1 MGKILEINGPL
12 VKLELPQT
20 VIGEQVQVGAMGLIG
35 EVISRDGNTALAQ
48 LYEDTAGLKPGEQA
62 DGLGWPL
69 SVELGPGLLSA
80 IFDGVQRPLD
90 AVRAKSGDRIA
101 RGVMVP
107 ALSRERRWHFVPD
120 AARTQNSLLQ
130 GGDVLGTVQE
140 TESISHCILVPP
152 LIHGELLELA
162 PEGDYTLD
170 EVIARVKL
178 QGGMGGAGGA
188 GGMGDM
194 ASEPVDAGKIE
205 KLHLFHRWP
214 VRHPRPFKQRD
225 HAVIPLMTGQRI
237 LDTFY
242 PLLKGGKAAIPGPF
256 GAGKTML
263 QQQIARWCNAEI
275 VIYVGCGERGNELAD
290 VLEFMPKL
298 NDPHTGR
305 PLLERTLLVANTSN
319 MPVVAR
325 EASIYV
331 GITIAEYFRDQGY
344 DVVMVADSTSRWA
357 EALREVAGRLGH
369 MPVEEGYPAY
379 LGSRLAAFYERAG
392 RVETLN
398 GGHGS
403 VTLIGAVS
411 PPGGDFSE
419 PVTSHTK
426 EIIQT
431 FWALSKELAD
441 ARHYPAVDWLESFS
455 GSVPSAAKWWAENVD
470 PDWESARGEALSLLS
485 TSEELQRIV
494 NLVGVEALTGEQR
507 WTLEGAALIKEG
519 LLQQSAT
526 DEVDSYASPEK
537 QYVLL
542 SGLLQVYRHGM
553 ALVKLGAPA
562 RRLLQMPI
570 MAQARRWKNQH
581 TSEDVAALREKIAGI
596 AAEFERM
603 AIDYVSP
610 SPRPALLEEDGAGG
624 EGGVKS

>member
-20 VIGEQVQVGAMGLIG
+20 VLGEQVRVGHMGLVG
-35 EVISRDGNTALAQ
+35 EVIGREGDTALAQ
-48 LYEDTAGLKPGEQA
+48 LYEDTAGLRPGETA
-62 DGLGWPL
+62 EGLGWPL
-69 SVELGPGLLSA
+69 SVELGPGLLGT
-80 IFDGVQRPLD
+80 IFDGVQRPLQS
-90 AVRAKSGDRIA
+90 VWEQSGDRMA
-101 RGVMVP
+101 RGISVP
-107 ALSRERRWHFVPD
+107 SLPRDKRWHFVPD
-120 AARTQNSLLQ
+120 PQRRAGTALA

-140 TESISHCILVPP
+140 TVSIQHRILTPP

-162 PEGDYTLD
+162 PEGDYAVED
-170 EVIARVKL
+170 VIGRLKRADGR
-178 QGGMGGAGGA
+178 
-188 GGMGDM
+188 
-194 ASEPVDAGKIE
+194 IE

-214 VRHPRPFKQRD
+214 VRTPRPYRQRD
-225 HAVIPLMTGQRI
+225 HAVAPLITGQRI

-275 VIYVGCGERGNELAD
+275 VIYVGCGERGNELTD

-298 NDPHTGR
+298 KDPHTGR
-305 PLLERTLLVANTSN
+305 PLMERTLLVANTSN

-331 GITIAEYFRDQGY
+331 GITLAEYFRDQGY
-344 DVVMVADSTSRWA
+344 DVVVVADSTSRWA
-357 EALREVAGRLGH
+357 EALREVAGRLGQ

-392 RVETLN
+392 RVETLAGN
-398 GGHGS
+398 HGS
-403 VTLIGAVS
+403 VTLIGSVS

-441 ARHYPAVDWLESFS
+441 ARHYPSVDWLESFS
-455 GSVPSAAKWWAENVD
+455 GYVSSAAKWWAENVD
-470 PDWESARGEALSLLS
+470 PNWESARAEALDLLAA
-485 TSEELQRIV
+485 SEELQRIV
-494 NLVGVEALTGEQR
+494 NLVGVEALSTEQR
-507 WTLEGAALIKEG
+507 WTLEAAGLIKEG

-526 DEVDSYASPEK
+526 DDVDSFASPEK

-542 SGLLQVYRHGM
+542 AAMLEIHHQGM
-553 ALVKLGAPA
+553 RLVKQGAPT
-562 RRLLQMPI
+562 RRLVEMPLLT
-570 MAQARRWKNQH
+570 QARRWKSQH
-581 TSEDVAALREKIAGI
+581 DSADIAALKIKT
-596 AAEFERM
+596 AAIPAAFESL
-603 AIDYVSP
+603 I
-610 SPRPALLEEDGAGG
+610 EEYARTETASDLRAAAP
-624 EGGVKS
+624 

>member
-12 VKLELPQT
+12 VKLLLPEA
-20 VIGEQVQVGAMGLIG
+20 VIGEQVRVGQIGLVG

-48 LYEDTAGLKPGEQA
+48 LYEDTGGLRPGEVA

-69 SVELGPGLLSA
+69 SVELGPGLLNA
-80 IFDGVQRPLD
+80 IFDGVQRPLN
-90 AVRAKSGDRIA
+90 AVRDKSGDRIA
-101 RGVMVP
+101 RGVSVP
-107 ALSRERRWHFVPD
+107 SLPRDRRWHFAPD
-120 AARTQNSLLQ
+120 PQRLSSSRIN
-130 GGDVLGTVQE
+130 GGDVLGTVRE
-140 TESISHCILVPP
+140 TESILHRILASPKT
-152 LIHGELLELA
+152 HGELLELA

-170 EVIARVKL
+170 EVIGRIRL
-178 QGGMGGAGGA
+178 P
-188 GGMGDM
+188 D
-194 ASEPVDAGKIE
+194 GKIE
-205 KLHLFHRWP
+205 KLRMFHRWP
-214 VRHPRPFKQRD
+214 VRTPRPYRQRD
-225 HAVIPLMTGQRI
+225 HAIQPLITGQRI

-275 VIYVGCGERGNELAD
+275 VIYVGCGERGNELTD

-298 NDPHTGR
+298 TDPHTGR
-305 PLLERTLLVANTSN
+305 PLMERTLLVANTSN

-344 DVVMVADSTSRWA
+344 DVVLVADSTSRWA
-357 EALREVAGRLGH
+357 EALREVSGRLGQ

-392 RVETLN
+392 RVETLS
-398 GGHGS
+398 GSHGS

-426 EIIQT
+426 EIVQT

-455 GSVPSAAKWWAENVD
+455 GYITSTARWWAENVA
-470 PDWESARGEALSLLS
+470 PDWETARSQALDLLS
-485 TSEELQRIV
+485 SSEELQRIV
-494 NLVGVEALTGEQR
+494 NLVGVEALSSEQR
-507 WTLEGAALIKEG
+507 WTLEASVLIKEG
-519 LLQQSAT
+519 LLQQAAT
-526 DEVDSYASPEK
+526 DETDSFASPEK
-537 QYVLL
+537 QFALL
-542 SGLLQVYRHGM
+542 AALIEIYYQGM
-553 ALVKLGAPA
+553 KLVKLGVPA
-562 RRLLQMPI
+562 RRLIQMPLL
-570 MAQARRWKNQH
+570 AQARRWKSQH
-581 TSEDVAALREKIAGI
+581 GSDDLAALKEKTDRIQ
-596 AAEFERM
+596 AEFEHI
-603 AIDYVSP
+603 ALDYEHAP
-610 SPRPALLEEDGAGG
+610 NTA
-624 EGGVKS
+624 